1 MQPDPRDPTVRTVVI
16 RTPGGPEAMEMV
28 GQPLPAAA
36 AGQVRIRTRAMGVS
50 RPDVLIRKG
59 VYSWMPPLPASPG
72 NELTGIVDAVGA
84 GVEGLHPGQAVLLS
98 ARDLPVRGGCYT
110 EAICVPASA
119 VYALPDGADLDKAVV
134 LPTYLVAYAMLH
146 DMGIRHGAR
155 SVFISGAAG
164 GIGGALVELCKG
176 LGLFVIG
183 SVGSDEKGAHALS
196 LGADHVVNYRTEPL
210 VDKVMEITAGR
221 GVDLILDHVIA
232 PDFAD
237 LLAMLAD
244 FGTLVFYNVHTPMPK
259 DDVFSRMRALS
270 TRSPA
275 LRCFNIHTYDRHP
288 DERRRLMREVIALF
302 ALGRINPRVGARLPM
317 SAVAEAHRMLEAGA
331 VIGKIVLHP

>member
-1 MQPDPRDPTVRTVVI
+1 MKRNPHDPTVRTVVI
-16 RTPGGPEAMEMV
+16 RTPGGPDVMQTIE
-28 GQPLPAAA
+28 QPLPSVA
-36 AGQVRIRTRAMGVS
+36 AGQIRIQTRAMGVS

-84 GVEGLHPGQAVLLS
+84 GVEGLRPGEAVLLS

-110 EAICVPASA
+110 EAICVPANA
-119 VYALPDGADLDKAVV
+119 VYSLPDGADLDKAVV

-146 DMGIRHGAR
+146 DMGARHGAK

-176 LGLFVIG
+176 LGLVVIG

-196 LGADHVVNYRTEPL
+196 LGASHVVNYRTEPL
-210 VDKVMEITAGR
+210 VDKVMEITRGR
-221 GVDLILDHVIA
+221 GVDLVFDHVIA
-232 PDFAD
+232 SSFAD
-237 LLAMLAD
+237 LLEMLAD
-244 FGTLVFYNVHTPMPK
+244 FGTLVFYNVHTPMPR
-259 DDVFSRMRALS
+259 DDVYARMRDLS

-288 DERRRLMREVIALF
+288 EQRRRLMSQVIELF
-302 ALGRINPRVGARLPM
+302 AQGKINPRVGACLPM
-317 SAVAEAHRMLEAGA
+317 SAAAEAHKMLEAGA

>member
-1 MQPDPRDPTVRTVVI
+1 MQHNPHDPTVRTVVV
-16 RTPGGPEAMEMV
+16 RTPGGPDAMETIE
-28 GQPLPAAA
+28 QPLPSPAT
-36 AGQVRIRTRAMGVS
+36 GQIRIRTRAMGVS

-84 GVEGLHPGQAVLLS
+84 GVEGLRPGAAVLLS

-119 VYALPDGADLDKAVV
+119 VYPLPAGADLDKAVV

-146 DMGIRHGAR
+146 DMGARHGAK

-176 LGLFVIG
+176 LGLVVIG

-196 LGADHVVNYRTEPL
+196 LGASHVVNYRTEPL
-210 VDKVMEITAGR
+210 VDKVMEITRGR
-221 GVDLILDHVIA
+221 GVDLVLDHVIA
-232 PDFAD
+232 SDFAD
-237 LLAMLAD
+237 LLGMLAD
-244 FGTLVFYNVHTPMPK
+244 FGTLVFYNVHTPMPR
-259 DDVFSRMRALS
+259 DDVYARMRALS

-288 DERRRLMREVIALF
+288 EQRRCLMKQVIELF
-302 ALGRINPRVGARLPM
+302 AQGKIDPRVGARLPM
-317 SAVAEAHRMLEAGA
+317 SAAAEAHRMLEAGA
-331 VIGKIVLHP
+331 AIGKIVLHP

>member
-1 MQPDPRDPTVRTVVI
+1 MPTNPHDPTVRTVVI
-16 RTPGGPEAMEMV
+16 RAPGGPDAMEIV
-28 GQPLPAAA
+28 EQPLPSPA
-36 AGQVRIRTRAMGVS
+36 AGQIRIRTRAMGVS

-84 GVEGLHPGQAVLLS
+84 GVEGLRAGDAVLLS
-98 ARDLPVRGGCYT
+98 ARDLTVRGGCYT

-119 VYALPDGADLDKAVV
+119 VYALPAGADLDKAVV

-146 DMGIRHGAR
+146 DIGARPGAR

-164 GIGGALVELCKG
+164 GIGGALVELCTG
-176 LGLFVIG
+176 LGLAVIG

-196 LGADHVVNYRTEPL
+196 LGASHVVNYRTEPL
-210 VDKVMEITAGR
+210 VATVMALTGGR
-221 GVDLILDHVIA
+221 GVDLVFDHVIA
-232 PDFAD
+232 PEFAD
-237 LLAMLAD
+237 LFGMLAD
-244 FGTLVFYNVHTPMPK
+244 FGTLVFYNVHTPMPQ
-259 DDVFSRMRALS
+259 DDVYARMRALS

-288 DERRRLMREVIALF
+288 VERRRLMKQVIELF
-302 ALGRINPRVGARLPM
+302 AQGKINPRVGARLPM
-317 SAVAEAHRMLEAGA
+317 SAAAEAHRMLEAGA

>member
-1 MQPDPRDPTVRTVVI
+1 MTLNPLDPTVRTVVI
-16 RTPGGPEAMEMV
+16 HTPGGPDVMQTIA
-28 GQPLPAAA
+28 QPLPSVA
-36 AGQVRIRTRAMGVS
+36 AGQIRIQTRTMGVS

-59 VYSWMPPLPASPG
+59 VYSWMPPFPASPG
-72 NELTGIVDAVGA
+72 NELTGIVDAMGA
-84 GVEGLHPGQAVLLS
+84 GVEGLRPGDAVLLS

-110 EAICVPASA
+110 EAICVPANA
-119 VYALPDGADLDKAVV
+119 VYSLPDGADLDKAVV

-146 DMGIRHGAR
+146 DMGARHGAK

-176 LGLFVIG
+176 LGLVVIG

-196 LGADHVVNYRTEPL
+196 LGASHVVNYRTEPL
-210 VDKVMEITAGR
+210 VDKVMEITRGR
-221 GVDLILDHVIA
+221 GVDLVFDHVIA
-232 PDFAD
+232 SNFAD
-237 LLAMLAD
+237 MLEMLAD
-244 FGTLVFYNVHTPMPK
+244 FGTLVFYNVHTPMPR
-259 DDVFSRMRALS
+259 DDVYARMRALS

-288 DERRRLMREVIALF
+288 EQRRRLMSQVIQLF
-302 ALGRINPRVGARLPM
+302 AQGKINPRVGARLPM
-317 SAVAEAHRMLEAGA
+317 SAAAEAHKMLEAGA